1 MWLLLQ
7 EFGGFMQSKSAAL
20 IIVASLSAFGFVPV
34 SAGGQSGSTP
44 HSAPTASG
52 APAEGKTA
60 SQQFKN
66 IQVLK
71 DIPANELI
79 PSMQFIAASL
89 GVDCEFCHVK
99 GAFDKDDKEE
109 KQTARKMIT
118 MMFAINK
125 DNFGGHREVTCNS
138 CHHGAN
144 EPAST
149 PVIPDAEPKHEE
161 AESSANADMP
171 NAAQILDHYVQALG
185 GQQGLHKF
193 SSRVEKGTLTG
204 FGPPAPVEV
213 FAKAPDARVTVV
225 HMQRGETVTAYNG
238 QSGWMSGMGPA
249 RPITG
254 GELDNEKRNAD
265 FYFAADIAKNFQ
277 QVNVGRQMDKVGDHD
292 AYVLI
297 ARNPDHAPVRFYF
310 DKDSGLLLR
319 EMRFVETP
327 LGRNPS
333 QVDYADY
340 RDADGVKLP
349 YQWTIARPGGR
360 FTIKIDSVQE
370 NAPID
375 ESKFAAPAAPSGGG
389 R

>member
-1 MWLLLQ
+1 MRTHSRTLIVLA
-7 EFGGFMQSKSAAL
+7 SIAASAIIPAAL
-20 IIVASLSAFGFVPV
+20 RA
-34 SAGGQSGSTP
+34 QSGASP
-44 HSAPTASG
+44 HSGAGAPA

-125 DNFGGHREVTCNS
+125 ENFGGHREVTCNS

-149 PVIPDAEPKHEE
+149 PVIPDTEPKHEE
-161 AESSANADMP
+161 GEESSANAAAMP

-185 GQQGLHKF
+185 GEQAVHKY
-193 SSRVEKGTLTG
+193 SSRVEKGTLNG

-225 HMQRGETVTAYNG
+225 HTQRGDTVTAYNG
-238 QSGWMSGMGPA
+238 QNGWMSGMGPT

-277 QVNVGRQMDKVGDHD
+277 QVNVGHHMEKVEDHD

-360 FTIKIDSVQE
+360 FTIKIDNVQE
-370 NAPID
+370 NAQID
-375 ESKFAAPAAPSGGG
+375 ESRFAPPASPPAGGH
-389 R
+389 

>member
-1 MWLLLQ
+1 MRRTTT
-7 EFGGFMQSKSAAL
+7 AR
-20 IIVASLSAFGFVPV
+20 IVLASLSVLTLI
-34 SAGGQSGSTP
+34 SASVHGQSAASP
-44 HSAPTASG
+44 HSGPAASG
-52 APAEGKTA
+52 APGAAKTA
-60 SQQFKN
+60 GEQFKN

-71 DIPANELI
+71 DIPAGELI
-79 PSMQFIAASL
+79 PSMQFMAGSL
-89 GVDCEFCHVK
+89 GVDCEFCHVH

-125 DNFGGHREVTCNS
+125 DHFGGEREVTCNT

-144 EPAST
+144 DPAST
-149 PVIPDAEPKHEE
+149 PAISETEPKHEE
-161 AESSANADMP
+161 AESANAPALP

-185 GQQGLHKF
+185 GEQALHKF
-193 SSRVEKGTLTG
+193 SSRVEKGTLSG
-204 FGPPAPVEV
+204 FGAPSPVEV

-225 HMQRGETVTAYNG
+225 HTERGENVTAYNG
-238 QSGWMSGMGPA
+238 RSGWMSGFGPS

-265 FYFAADIAKNFQ
+265 FYFAADIAKTFQ
-277 QVNVGRQMDKVGDHD
+277 QVSVGPRTEKVGDHES
-292 AYVLI
+292 YVLM
-297 ARNPDHAPVRFYF
+297 ARNPDHPPVRFYF
-310 DKDSGLLLR
+310 DKESGLLLR

-333 QVDYADY
+333 EVDYADY
-340 RDADGVKLP
+340 RDVEGVKLP
-349 YQWTIARPGGR
+349 FQWTIARPGGR
-360 FTIKIDSVQE
+360 FTIKIDSVQQ

-375 ESKFAAPAAPSGGG
+375 DARFAPPAAPAGGG

>member
-1 MWLLLQ
+1 MPRKHRSVLVL
-7 EFGGFMQSKSAAL
+7 AAL
-20 IIVASLSAFGFVPV
+20 TATAIAATMR
-34 SAGGQSGSTP
+34 GQSTASP
-44 HSAPTASG
+44 HGGGAAPAASG
-52 APAEGKTA
+52 AAKTA
-60 SQQFKN
+60 GEQFKN

-71 DIPANELI
+71 DIPADEVF

-89 GVDCEFCHVK
+89 GVECGFCHVQ
-99 GAFDKDDKEE
+99 GAFEKDDKEE

-125 DNFGGHREVTCNS
+125 ENFGGKTEVTCNT

-144 EPAST
+144 EPANT
-149 PVIPDAEPKHEE
+149 PAIPDTEPKHEE
-161 AESSANADMP
+161 ADGANTPAML
-171 NAAQILDHYVQALG
+171 NAEQVLAHYVQALG
-185 GQQGLHKF
+185 GEQALHKF
-193 SSRVEKGTLTG
+193 SSRVEKGTLSG
-204 FGPPAPVEV
+204 FGPPASVEV
-213 FAKAPDARVTVV
+213 LAKAPDARVTVV
-225 HMQRGETVTAYNG
+225 HTERGENVTAYNG
-238 QSGWMSGMGPA
+238 QSGWMSGFGRA

-265 FYFAADIAKNFQ
+265 FYFAADIAKTFQ
-277 QVNVGRQMDKVGDHD
+277 QVRVIPRIDKVGDHET
-292 AYVLI
+292 YLLV
-297 ARNPDHAPVRFYF
+297 ARSPDHAPVRFYF

-340 RDADGVKLP
+340 RDVEGVKLP
-349 YQWTIARPGGR
+349 FQWTIARPGGR
-360 FTIKIDSVQE
+360 FTIKIDSVQQ

-375 ESKFAAPAAPSGGG
+375 DSRFTAPAPPAAGGG